1 MSLKVS
7 PVRTGCHEF
16 VTICRQGHGLEVLGR
31 KIAVFKQR
39 QKEQAEKRNDKKK
52 IDVQNSTFESD

>member
-1 MSLKVS
+1 M
-7 PVRTGCHEF
+7 CHEF
-16 VTICRQGHGLEVLGR
+16 LTICRQGHGLEVLGR

-39 QKEQAEKRNDKKK
+39 QKEQAEKRHDKKK